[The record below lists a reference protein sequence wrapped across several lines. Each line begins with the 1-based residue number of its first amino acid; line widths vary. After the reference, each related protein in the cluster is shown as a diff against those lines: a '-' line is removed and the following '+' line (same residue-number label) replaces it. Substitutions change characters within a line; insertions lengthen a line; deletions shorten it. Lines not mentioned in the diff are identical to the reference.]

1 MKTTASVLLSLC
13 AVCAFAAE
21 EAAAPAA
28 APAAALPAVAGAQKI
43 DAAVSKGVAYLAAH
57 QNEDGSLSNPRT
69 PGLTGLAL
77 WAMSNS
83 GKPECADAV
92 KKAVAFILSCAQ
104 EDGGI
109 YKPAPGRKG
118 GSLSTYNTAIC
129 LTALSFANSDA
140 ALPVI
145 LKAREF
151 LAASQLEGD
160 DSFAGGFGYD
170 KPDGERRYADLSNTH
185 YAVQAM
191 RVSQRFE
198 DFRPAGEKRVDID
211 WDAALKFVSSMQ
223 AGPDTGDNAGG
234 FGYSPADAK
243 AGKDRPAPKEGEG
256 KPEAKEGE
264 GKRGGRPVS
273 IRSYGSI
280 TYAGLEA
287 MSYCKLDKT
296 DARVRSML
304 DWAAKHWTVDENPG
318 QGDTGLYYFYEV
330 MGRALAVAGIAEIP
344 RVGED
349 ADKGAIDWRTA
360 LADKVMSLQKADGS
374 WANTNARFWENDPV
388 VATTF
393 SLLALEA
400 ASGK

>member
-1 MKTTASVLLSLC
+1 MKSPTAVLLSLC
-13 AVCAFAAE
+13 AACAFAAE
-21 EAAAPAA
+21 EAAAPSA
-28 APAAALPAVAGAQKI
+28 APASAVLPAVAGAEKI
-43 DAAVSKGVAYLAAH
+43 DASISRGVAYLVSRQTAS
-57 QNEDGSLSNPRT
+57 GSLSNPRT

-83 GKPECADAV
+83 GKPECAEAV
-92 KKAVAFILSCAQ
+92 KKAVAFIVSCAQ

-109 YKPAPGRKG
+109 YRPADGRRG
-118 GSLSTYNTAIC
+118 GALSTYNTAIC
-129 LTALSFANSDA
+129 LTALSFANCDD

-160 DSFAGGFGYD
+160 DSFSGGFGYD

-198 DFRPAGEKRVDID
+198 EFRPAGENRVDID

-223 AGPDTGDNAGG
+223 AGPETGDNAGG

-243 AGKDRPAPKEGEG
+243 AGKVRSAAAEGEG
-256 KPEAKEGE
+256 G
-264 GKRGGRPVS
+264 RGGARPVS

-287 MSYCKLDKT
+287 MSYCKLDRS

-304 DWAAKHWTVDENPG
+304 DWAARHWTVDENPG

-330 MGRALAVAGIAEIP
+330 MARALSVAGVAEIP
-344 RVGED
+344 RRGGD
-349 ADKGAIDWRTA
+349 AGKGAIDWRA
-360 LADKVMSLQKADGS
+360 ELAEKVISLQKADGS
-374 WANTNARFWENDPV
+374 WSNANARFWENDPV

-400 ASGK
+400 ASGR